1 MIYPLNNIKKLEIK
15 SNSVYITYND
25 GTTMT
30 INIPDWHTTE
40 RDKDGN
46 ITHKHHNQ
54 LIFQIDYK
62 NPNDYPIIDHC
73 I

>member
-15 SNSVYITYND
+15 SNSVYITFND

-30 INIPDWHTTE
+30 INIPDW
-40 RDKDGN
+40 
-46 ITHKHHNQ
+46 Q
-54 LIFQIDYK
+54 LQ
-62 NPNDYPIIDHC
+62 C